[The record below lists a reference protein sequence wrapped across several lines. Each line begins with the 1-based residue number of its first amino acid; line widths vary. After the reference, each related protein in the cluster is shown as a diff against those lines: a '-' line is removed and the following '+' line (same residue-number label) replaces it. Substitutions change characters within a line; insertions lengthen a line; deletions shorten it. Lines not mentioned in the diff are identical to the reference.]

1 MYNAYL
7 ITSTYHHANLP
18 TQRQTVSQTVSFSNL
33 NAFSSLAGLTNSYSA
48 HLSTASG
55 TSSKGINVTV
65 KSVHVTVKAT
75 FSKAVSNAH
84 AQQGFAQQASVPSSS
99 VTIMSSGGRRLKDSG
114 DIGTQVSSTTVN
126 GEIEVPNNSGQD
138 IVAAAKAIHAA
149 MSNTSALAA
158 KVGNVA
164 GVSLTVTTDV
174 GVKFQVQAVLAN
186 NGKLNAAN
194 INDAIATALGANV
207 TGTVHDGT
215 SSTTARSPGP
225 GPELSGAEFAG
236 RIQVVLMACVLLALT
251 RRLGF

>member
-1 MYNAYL
+1 M
-7 ITSTYHHANLP
+7 
-18 TQRQTVSQTVSFSNL
+18 
-33 NAFSSLAGLTNSYSA
+33 
-48 HLSTASG
+48 
-55 TSSKGINVTV
+55 
-65 KSVHVTVKAT
+65 
-75 FSKAVSNAH
+75 AVSNAH

-114 DIGTQVSSTTVN
+114 DSVSGTQVSSTTVN

-174 GVKFQVQAVLAN
+174 GVKVQVQAVLAN
-186 NGKLNAAN
+186 NGTLNVAN
-194 INDAIATALGANV
+194 INNAIATALGAHV

-251 RRLGF
+251 SRLGF